1 MVIMEG
7 YMSIIVNH
15 LWINI
20 NGDEVFDTYLDT
32 NTNHIKVV
40 FIVNGNESICEYD
53 YEEFITILKKN
64 GWKLEKP
71 LMRIINCTP
80 HEVNVFLD
88 NDTRIDYVPN
98 KDYQIRVDCKAVEV
112 ARYNNIPI
120 RCNWYGDVIGMPKEE
135 ELKDTL
141 FIVSRIAYEAIK
153 LKYPEEVVEH
163 FMVPDGSIR
172 DQEGKIIGC
181 TGFAQ

>member
-1 MVIMEG
+1 MEG

-15 LWINI
+15 LF
-20 NGDEVFDTYLDT
+20 NGDETFDVYIDS
-32 NTNHIKVV
+32 NTNNIKVV
-40 FIVNGNESICEYD
+40 FNINGNESICEYD
-53 YEEFITILKKN
+53 YDEFISILSQN

-71 LMRIINCTP
+71 LMRIVNCTP
-80 HEVNVFLD
+80 HEINVI
-88 NDTRIDYVPN
+88 IDDGN
-98 KDYQIRVDCKAVEV
+98 KINYESDKNHQIRVACKSVEV
-112 ARYNNIPI
+112 AKYNNIPI
-120 RCNWYGDVIGMPKEE
+120 RCNWYGDVENMPKEE

-153 LKYPEEVVEH
+153 LKYPEEIVEH
-163 FMVPDGSIR
+163 FMVPDGAVR